1 MKKVFA
7 VLLCFVSLLSCFS
20 VAYAQENDRQVEYLS
35 DGSYFEVVTEE
46 SGISPLSSTVTK
58 SRTATYYSAGH
69 EAQWYVKVTGKFT
82 YGDGYAKCTS
92 SSVSAGVYEPDEMVL
107 VCPGESGRTKG
118 PVIAARKAQEL
129 GMHVVCTTLEP
140 QGVLAQASD
149 VVIFKPSGRE
159 LGLPSTKGHS
169 TGIFLLL
176 LCFIEAAHATGKIS
190 DEEYA
195 KYMSGMEHLPAAVI
209 EVGEG
214 VEFKL
219 PLPALP
225 ESAGR

>member
-1 MKKVFA
+1 MKKVLA

-92 SSVSAGVYEPDEMVL
+92 SSVSAGVYEPDYWEITHK
-107 VCPGESGRTKG
+107 SSTYYRN
-118 PVIAARKAQEL
+118 
-129 GMHVVCTTLEP
+129 
-140 QGVLAQASD
+140 QASASVTVD
-149 VVIFKPSGRE
+149 QLRDNGSVVQTMYRTVTLTCNADGTFS
-159 LGLPSTKGHS
+159 
-169 TGIFLLL
+169 
-176 LCFIEAAHATGKIS
+176 
-190 DEEYA
+190 
-195 KYMSGMEHLPAAVI
+195 
-209 EVGEG
+209 
-214 VEFKL
+214 
-219 PLPALP
+219 
-225 ESAGR
+225 